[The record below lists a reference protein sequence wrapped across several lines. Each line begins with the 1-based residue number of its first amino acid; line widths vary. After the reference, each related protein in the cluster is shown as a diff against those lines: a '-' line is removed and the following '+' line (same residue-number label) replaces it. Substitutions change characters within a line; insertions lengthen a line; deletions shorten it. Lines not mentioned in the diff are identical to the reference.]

1 MNCRR
6 RLILVAAAVAAG
18 SGLAALPADEVEAMV
33 SHEAGG
39 RVFEGR
45 IWTEF
50 ETAYLST
57 SGTLCDTRPTS
68 LQNLDWTVH
77 LGDYGKLYGYGAFL
91 SMLHDRQHELH
102 RPAFNEFEG
111 GAFYGYD
118 WRLSEDVTLF
128 NGAGGVWNPLFGYR
142 NGYDDTLW
150 EFRYFQSLE
159 NPYLTPYWDTL
170 TLIEPG
176 QWTRLRF
183 GVRRDFELTETLT
196 LSAWVDGVWGCRR
209 RFKARYGNE
218 PYHTFLGGAF
228 CTSVVGAQLSWR
240 FAESWTVYA
249 KVRQFDTLNRQ
260 ARRAE
265 KRKSEYWARRDIA
278 IGTIGVAY
286 EF

>member
-1 MNCRR
+1 MICRK
-6 RLILVAAAVAAG
+6 RLFLVVAAAAVAWESHAV
-18 SGLAALPADEVEAMV
+18 PADATERVPPV
-33 SHEAGG
+33 FSG
-39 RVFEGR
+39 RLF
-45 IWTEF
+45 TEF
-50 ETAYLST
+50 ETAYLSS

-68 LQNLDWTVH
+68 LQNLDWAFH
-77 LGDYGKLYGYGAFL
+77 LGDYGRLYGYGAFL
-91 SMLHDRQHELH
+91 SMLHDKQHEMH

-111 GAFYGYD
+111 GVFYGYD
-118 WRLSEDVTLF
+118 WRLSDEVKFF

-183 GVRRDFELTETLT
+183 GVRRDFALCESVT
-196 LSAWVDGVWGCRR
+196 LSAWVDGVWGCKR
-209 RFKARYGNE
+209 RFAARYGDE
-218 PYHTFLGGAF
+218 PEHRFMDGAIY
-228 CTSVVGAQLSWR
+228 SSMVGLQLSWH
-240 FAESWTVYA
+240 FAENWCIYA
-249 KVRQFDTLNRQ
+249 KVRQFDTLNHQ

-265 KRKSEYWARRDIA
+265 KRKSSYYARRDVT

>member
-1 MNCRR
+1 MFLNRINRIERIVHKGRR
-6 RLILVAAAVAAG
+6 GFALFAFVAVRFTLAAG
-18 SGLAALPADEVEAMV
+18 EV
-33 SHEAGG
+33 GQ
-39 RVFEGR
+39 FEGR
-45 IWTEF
+45 LSSEF

-77 LGDYGKLYGYGAFL
+77 LGDYGKLYGYDAFL
-91 SMLHDRQHELH
+91 SMLHDKQHELH

-111 GAFYGYD
+111 GAFYGYG
-118 WRLSEDVTLF
+118 WKISEDVTFF

-170 TLIEPG
+170 TLIKPG

-183 GVRRDFELTETLT
+183 GVRHDFKLTGPLT
-196 LSAWVDGVWGCRR
+196 LSAWADAVWGCKR
-209 RFKARYGNE
+209 RFRARYGNE
-218 PYHTFLGGAF
+218 PDHPFLCGAF
-228 CTSVVGAQLSWR
+228 CTTTVGLQLMWR
-240 FAESWTVYA
+240 FADNWMVYA
-249 KVRQFDTLNRQ
+249 KVRQFDTINRQ

>member
-1 MNCRR
+1 MMKRKKWASVLAVAC
-6 RLILVAAAVAAG
+6 LVAMSV
-18 SGLAALPADEVEAMV
+18 SGASEGLVLPMGVPE
-33 SHEAGG
+33 SWRFTG
-39 RVFEGR
+39 RLSA
-45 IWTEF
+45 EF

-57 SGTLCDTRPTS
+57 SGTLCDARPTS
-68 LQNLDWTVH
+68 LQNLDWAFH
-77 LGDYGKLYGYGAFL
+77 LGDYGKFYGYGAFL

-102 RPAFNEFEG
+102 RPAFNEFES

-118 WRLSEDVTLF
+118 WRLSENVTFF

-170 TLIEPG
+170 TLIAPA

-183 GVRRDFELTETLT
+183 GVRRDFVLCEAVT
-196 LSAWVDGVWGCRR
+196 LSTWIDGVWGCKR
-209 RFKARYGNE
+209 RFEARYGDE
-218 PYHTFLGGAF
+218 PEHRFFDGAIY
-228 CTSVVGAQLSWR
+228 SSIVGLQLSWR
-240 FAESWTVYA
+240 FAEDWCIYA
-249 KVRQFDTLNRQ
+249 KVRQFDTLDHQ

-265 KRKSEYWARRDIA
+265 KRKTSYYARRDIT
-278 IGTIGVAY
+278 IGTIGIAY

>member
-1 MNCRR
+1 MILQRR
-6 RLILVAAAVAAG
+6 VIFCGLLAECIAVACLAEPLG
-18 SGLAALPADEVEAMV
+18 FSGRL
-33 SHEAGG
+33 SS
-39 RVFEGR
+39 
-45 IWTEF
+45 EF

-68 LQNLDWTVH
+68 LQNLDWTVL
-77 LGDYGKLYGYGAFL
+77 LGDYGKLYGYCAFL
-91 SMLHDRQHELH
+91 SMLHDKQHELH

-118 WRLSEDVTLF
+118 WKLSEDVTFF

-196 LSAWVDGVWGCRR
+196 LSAWVDGVWGDKR
-209 RFKARYGNE
+209 RFKARYGDE
-218 PYHTFLGGAF
+218 PNHPFLGGAF
-228 CTSVVGAQLSWR
+228 CTTTVGLQLTWR
-240 FAESWTVYA
+240 FAENWLVYA
-249 KVRQFDTLNRQ
+249 KVRQLDTVNSQ

-265 KRKSEYWARRDIA
+265 KRKTVYWARRDIA

>member
-1 MNCRR
+1 MTSYRKILFPYLLGSVTAVFAGELGQFDG
-6 RLILVAAAVAAG
+6 RLSA
-18 SGLAALPADEVEAMV
+18 
-33 SHEAGG
+33 
-39 RVFEGR
+39 
-45 IWTEF
+45 EF

-57 SGTLCDTRPTS
+57 SGTLCDSRPTA
-68 LQNLDWTVH
+68 LQNLDWTYH
-77 LGDYGKLYGYGAFL
+77 LGDYGKFYGYGAFL

-102 RPAFNEFEG
+102 RPAFNEFET

-118 WRLSEDVTLF
+118 WKITEDVTFF

-183 GVRRDFELTETLT
+183 GVRRDFDLTETLT
-196 LSAWVDGVWGCRR
+196 LSAWVDGVWGCKR
-209 RFKARYGNE
+209 RFKARYGDE
-218 PYHTFLGGAF
+218 PTHRFLDGAIYS
-228 CTSVVGAQLSWR
+228 SVAGLQLSWR
-240 FAESWTVYA
+240 FAENWCVYA
-249 KVRQFDTLNRQ
+249 KVRQFDTLDHQ

-265 KRKSEYWARRDIA
+265 KRKASYYARRDIT

>member
-1 MNCRR
+1 MRVA
-6 RLILVAAAVAAG
+6 LFAATAAAF
-18 SGLAALPADEVEAMV
+18 
-33 SHEAGG
+33 AGG
-39 RVFEGR
+39 TRVVAFAADTEVGPPVFEGR
-45 IWTEF
+45 LSAEF
-50 ETAYLST
+50 ETAYLSS
-57 SGTLCDTRPTS
+57 SGTLCDTRPTA

-77 LGDYGKLYGYGAFL
+77 FGDYGKLYGYGCFL
-91 SMLHDRQHELH
+91 SMLHDKQHELH

-118 WRLSEDVTLF
+118 WRLSENVTFF

-170 TLIEPG
+170 TLIKPG

-183 GVRRDFELTETLT
+183 GVRHDFKLTETLT
-196 LSAWVDGVWGCRR
+196 LSAWADAVWGCKR
-209 RFKARYGNE
+209 RFRARYGNE
-218 PYHTFLGGAF
+218 PDHLLCGAF
-228 CTSVVGAQLSWR
+228 CTTTVGLQLTWR
-240 FAESWTVYA
+240 FADNWMVYA
-249 KVRQFDTLNRQ
+249 KVRQFDTINRQ

>member
-1 MNCRR
+1 MTSYRKILFPYLLGSVTAVCAGELGQFDG
-6 RLILVAAAVAAG
+6 RLSA
-18 SGLAALPADEVEAMV
+18 
-33 SHEAGG
+33 
-39 RVFEGR
+39 
-45 IWTEF
+45 EF

-57 SGTLCDTRPTS
+57 SGTLCDSRPTA
-68 LQNLDWTVH
+68 LQNLDWTYH
-77 LGDYGKLYGYGAFL
+77 LGDYGKFYGYGAFL

-102 RPAFNEFEG
+102 RPAFNEFET

-118 WRLSEDVTLF
+118 WKITEDVTFF

-183 GVRRDFELTETLT
+183 GVRRDFALTDTLT
-196 LSAWVDGVWGCRR
+196 LSTWVDGVWGDNRR
-209 RFKARYGNE
+209 YAARYGE
-218 PYHTFLGGAF
+218 SPEYQFFGGAF
-228 CTSVVGAQLSWR
+228 CTSTAGLQLAWQFAKRWR
-240 FAESWTVYA
+240 LYA
-249 KVRQFDTLNRQ
+249 KIRQFDTLDRR

-265 KRKSEYWARRDIA
+265 KRKTDYWARRDIA
-278 IGTIGVAY
+278 IGTVGIS
-286 EF
+286 FDF